1 MYRVYIRHYIQSTY
15 SKEEKNW
22 RNITEGVQ
30 CPAAVYQN
38 KAEAQVA
45 GREMAISRKVE
56 QLIHDKN
63 GQIKQ
68 RNSYGH
74 DPRDIKG

>member
-1 MYRVYIRHYIQSTY
+1 MPKPNIHTTY
-15 SKEEKNW
+15 NKEERNW
-22 RNITEGVQ
+22 RNITEGAQ
-30 CPAAVYQN
+30 RPAAVYKN
-38 KAEAQVA
+38 KAEAQA
-45 GREMAISRKVE
+45 TGREMAINRKVE

-74 DPRDIKG
+74 DPRNIKG